1 MNRSIR
7 FALGLLFVAGSH
19 AVPAQAVHEPTSSR
33 QARLLRVAPDV
44 SLEVIDWGGHGQPLV
59 FLAGLGNSAHV
70 FDEFAPRFTDNFHVL
85 GITRRGFGASSGAL
99 PPNNLDTLVADI
111 KNTLDSLHVG
121 AVVLVGHSIAGE
133 ELTRFAETSPARC
146 AGLVYLD
153 AAYDR
158 TPLAEIFKT
167 HPPPAPP
174 SMLRAD
180 SASLPAVRA
189 YLQRTMGV
197 RMPESEVH
205 ALARFDKGGRYI
217 GDVTADSLTGR
228 VIAAVRFPPY
238 DRVNCRSLGIF
249 AVADSAVDVVPFYA
263 ALDSAGRA
271 RADAIFEAFRP
282 MGIISLARFKKFDA
296 YRVVEFHRANHY
308 VFLDRPDDAAVAIRA
323 FLDRSK

>member
-1 MNRSIR
+1 MRSPR
-7 FALGLLFVAGSH
+7 RQFTSPLLPVKPDSSVLRPTYHWRSSTGEVTASLSFFWLASEIAH
-19 AVPAQAVHEPTSSR
+19 TYSTSS
-33 QARLLRVAPDV
+33 L
-44 SLEVIDWGGHGQPLV
+44 
-59 FLAGLGNSAHV
+59 
-70 FDEFAPRFTDNFHVL
+70 PRFTDNFHVL

-197 RMPESEVH
+197 RMPESEVR
-205 ALARFDKGGRYI
+205 ALARFDKGGRY
-217 GDVTADSLTGR
+217 R
-228 VIAAVRFPPY
+228 
-238 DRVNCRSLGIF
+238 
-249 AVADSAVDVVPFYA
+249 
-263 ALDSAGRA
+263 
-271 RADAIFEAFRP
+271 
-282 MGIISLARFKKFDA
+282 
-296 YRVVEFHRANHY
+296 
-308 VFLDRPDDAAVAIRA
+308 
-323 FLDRSK
+323 